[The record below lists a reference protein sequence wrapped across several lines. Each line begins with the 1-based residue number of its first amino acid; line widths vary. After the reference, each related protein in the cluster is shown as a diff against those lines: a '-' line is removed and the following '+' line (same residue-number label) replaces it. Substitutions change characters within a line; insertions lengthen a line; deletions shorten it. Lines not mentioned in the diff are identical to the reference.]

1 MEMGNRLRRL
11 RLQRSLTQEELADRC
26 ELSKGFISQVERD
39 LTSPSIATLV
49 DMLECLGTD
58 LKTFFSDEPEKSVVY
73 ARADM
78 FEKEDLDGLR
88 GSILWLVPNAQ
99 KNMMEPILV
108 TLGENGRTQETPA
121 HEGEEFGYVLKGA
134 IILVEG
140 KTRYRVSAGGSFCLH
155 PGEEHYVENAGKA
168 AAQFLWVS
176 TPPTF

>member
-11 RLQRSLTQEELADRC
+11 RQQRNLTQEEMASRC

-58 LKTFFSDEPEKSVVY
+58 LKTFFSDETSSSTVFT
-73 ARADM
+73 RNDM
-78 FEKEDLDGLR
+78 FEKEDAELLK

-99 KNMMEPILV
+99 KNDMEPILV
-108 TLGENGRTQETPA
+108 TLGPGGRTHEVPA

-134 IILVEG
+134 VVLVEG
-140 KTRYRVSAGGSFCLH
+140 NKRSRVTCGSSFSLH
-155 PGEEHYVENAGKA
+155 PGEDHYIENTGKTT
-168 AAQFLWVS
+168 AQVIWVS
-176 TPPTF
+176 APPIF